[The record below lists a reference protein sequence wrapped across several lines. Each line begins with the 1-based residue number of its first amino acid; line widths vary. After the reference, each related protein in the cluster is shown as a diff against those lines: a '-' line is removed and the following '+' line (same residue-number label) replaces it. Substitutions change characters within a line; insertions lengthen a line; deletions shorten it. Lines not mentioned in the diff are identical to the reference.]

1 MQMILQRRERRIVF
15 GGLIVAARLVGV
27 LLIGVA
33 VLELPAMRPVVGR
46 YADLF
51 GFVGSIALLLVG
63 IVWLISVRMLIR
75 FFDDYFSRN

>member
-15 GGLIVAARLVGV
+15 GGLIVAARLVGI

-33 VLELPAMRPVVGR
+33 VLELPAMRPIVGP

-51 GFVGSIALLLVG
+51 GFVGSIVLLFAGV
-63 IVWLISVRMLIR
+63 VWLLSVRMLIR